1 MGKIIEVGTNVVI
14 AVTCLKI
21 FPIILNIYLFLNPES
36 TWKRPFY
43 FFFFS
48 YLSAVVQIMAR
59 RSSCICF
66 AYFYSDLLYAVLF
79 Y

>member
-1 MGKIIEVGTNVVI
+1 MEVGTNVAI
-14 AVTCLKI
+14 AATCLKI
-21 FPIILNIYLFLNPES
+21 FSIILNIYLFLKPES

-48 YLSAVVQIMAR
+48 YLSAVVQNMAR

-66 AYFYSDLLYAVLF
+66 IYFYSNLLYAVLF